1 MVLPDRTERGEEE
14 PQEALHHG
22 QPDGRTTVGGH
33 TIWMA
38 DEGGKMNFIPIMLAV
53 ALAGAGTIETETEM
67 SYTDEDLYV
76 LSHIISA
83 EAGNCG
89 EEMLTAVGSVVLNRV
104 SDDRF
109 PDTIEEVVFQTDPSL
124 QYRPIEDGSYY
135 NEPTEDALEVA
146 EFLLENGSQLPA
158 DVIYQSN
165 YIIGEYY
172 THLDPP
178 PGIGSRMYFCK

>member
-1 MVLPDRTERGEEE
+1 M
-14 PQEALHHG
+14 
-22 QPDGRTTVGGH
+22 
-33 TIWMA
+33 
-38 DEGGKMNFIPIMLAV
+38 IPMILLAV
-53 ALAGAGTIETETEM
+53 ALAGAGTVETETEM
-67 SYTDEDLYV
+67 SYSEEDLYV

-104 SDDRF
+104 ADERF
-109 PDTIEEVVFQTDPSL
+109 PDTIYEVVFQTEPTL
-124 QYRPIEDGSYY
+124 QYGPIRDGSYEK
-135 NEPTEDALEVA
+135 EPTEDALEVA
-146 EFLLENGSQLPA
+146 EYLLENGSQLPA

-165 YIIGEYY
+165 EIIGEYY